1 MTRTSDSDDGHQ
13 AVKKNGKDQLQ
24 DRELRVLREDFRAF
38 RKDDTKTHNDLKAG
52 VASIDNRIGKYV
64 FAGRVL
70 WALAAASLGS
80 LGTGV
85 IALLDDVSSLKTQ
98 TAATVERD
106 RGLKEELRELRQ
118 DLRALRTLVQ
128 QHQINKREHNS
139 RERD

>member
-1 MTRTSDSDDGHQ
+1 MASSDSDDGHQ

-38 RKDDTKTHNDLKAG
+38 RKDDKATHDELKAG
-52 VASIDNRIGKYV
+52 VAGIDNRIGKYV

-80 LGTGV
+80 VGTGV
-85 IALLDDVSSLKTQ
+85 ISLLGDVSTLKTQ
-98 TAATVERD
+98 AAAITQHDQDLREDFR
-106 RGLKEELRELRQ
+106 ELRE

-128 QHQINKREHNS
+128 QHQINKREHNY